1 MTLKQEMGPSFWGK
15 TRKEFVILKYNIKDI
30 LDKTRLKM
38 QVWFFFLAIWLL
50 FHILNFV
57 GFRLNNC
64 RCDQSTLTHTLLINE
79 RAAETPI
86 IRPKSTKLGIE
97 KAFGDDIGNIIE
109 WKLTAFSRWIHILSE
124 RKTYT
129 YISFFVMFLKNEI
142 HIIWRKSY

>member
-1 MTLKQEMGPSFWGK
+1 M
-15 TRKEFVILKYNIKDI
+15 
-30 LDKTRLKM
+30 DKTRLKM
-38 QVWFFFLAIWLL
+38 QVWFFLLAIWLL

-109 WKLTAFSRWIHILSE
+109 WKLTSFSRWIQILSE

-129 YISFFVMFLKNEI
+129 YNLDAFFCQIKSFRRFCLALGLGVRPF
-142 HIIWRKSY
+142 IWLILVRFIN